1 MDFVN
6 DIITYFSGLSSV
18 ELSYCFVIAF
28 MFALAIIDL
37 TVGVSNDAVNFLSAA
52 VGSKAAKIKHVL
64 IVAAVGV
71 FIGAAFSSGMM
82 DVARHGIFT
91 PGYFS
96 FEKIMCIYLAVVISD
111 VFLLDLFNSLG
122 LPTSTTVSMVFE
134 LLGASFMTALL
145 TSGDEGLGMLNTD
158 KAMTII
164 ISIFL
169 SVAIAFVFGL
179 IVQWLSR
186 IVFTFHYRKNLGRK
200 IGLYGGFA
208 STAILYFMLVKGMKG
223 SALVAK
229 LPSDVYKFIY
239 DDTLVFLL
247 CAFVVLTLLMQA
259 LHWMKVN
266 VLKITV
272 LMGTFSLAMAFA
284 GNDLVNFIGVTLA
297 GFESFNDYVAHGA
310 DCAVDAFYMTS
321 LNPIEFEG
329 LPGTPTA
336 KGVSIPTSPLFL
348 IAAGAVM
355 VYALFTSK
363 KARKVLQTSID
374 LSSQQNEEGEM
385 FGTSS
390 VARNMVRA
398 VTKMVDAVSRKTPD
412 SVKKW
417 IAKRFTPLEERED
430 VAFDLVRA
438 SVNLVLAGLLI
449 ALGTSLKLPL
459 STTYV
464 TFMVGM
470 GSSLADRAWGR
481 ESAVYRVTGVVSV
494 VGGWFITAGA
504 AFIIAALV
512 STILNFG
519 GVVAMYVM
527 IALVIYLLI
536 RSHINYNKKKS
547 AEKVDE
553 KMDVILK
560 SENQDE
566 VWDNLKG
573 HAAETLAHTL
583 SFSAEAY
590 KKMFESFSKDALRPL
605 KSTLIKI
612 VEEKALM
619 KKQRRAETRGLQRI
633 DPQMAFERSTW
644 YHLCTNSCQ
653 QMLNTLTR
661 IGEPMK
667 EHADNSFSPLS
678 KVYVEEFS
686 PYCQGVYNVLKDI
699 NEIIATGN
707 YDNAEEV
714 STRAKLLKHKL
725 ANLRKEQTMRLHK
738 SNGSLRMD
746 FVYLN
751 LIQESHEL
759 LSEVRNLLRGG
770 NKFFA
775 LQVTSVDEPKL

>member
-1 MDFVN
+1 MDFFNNIVS
-6 DIITYFSGLSSV
+6 YVSELSSL
-18 ELSYCFVIAF
+18 ELSYMFVIAF

-37 TVGVSNDAVNFLSAA
+37 TVGVSNDAVNFLSSA
-52 VGSKAAKIKHVL
+52 VGSRAAKIKHVL

-71 FIGAAFSSGMM
+71 FVGASFSSGMM
-82 DVARHGIFT
+82 DVARHGIFD
-91 PGYFS
+91 PS
-96 FEKIMCIYLAVVISD
+96 FFTFQNVMCIYLAVVISD

-134 LLGASFMTALL
+134 LLGASFITALL
-145 TSGDEGLGMLNTD
+145 SASGRGLSMLNTD

-169 SVAIAFVFGL
+169 SVAIAFIFGL
-179 IVQWLSR
+179 VVQWISR
-186 IVFTFHYRKNLGRK
+186 VIFTFNYRKKLSYK

-208 STAILYFMLVKGMKG
+208 STAIIYFMIVKGLKG
-223 SALVAK
+223 SSLKAMLPVAVQ
-229 LPSDVYKFIY
+229 DFVFEDTTKFI
-239 DDTLVFLL
+239 L
-247 CAFVVLTLLMQA
+247 CAFVVLTLLMQL
-259 LHWMKVN
+259 LHWCKVN
-266 VLKITV
+266 VLKVVV

-297 GFESFNDYVAHGA
+297 GLESFQ
-310 DCAVDAFYMTS
+310 AFVSNGGDMGMTMGS
-321 LNPIEFEG
+321 LN
-329 LPGTPTA
+329 LPATTN
-336 KGVSIPTSPLFL
+336 ILFL
-348 IAAGAVM
+348 VGAGAVM

-374 LSSQQNEEGEM
+374 LSSQQNEEGDM

-390 VARNMVRA
+390 VARNLVRA
-398 VTKMVDAVSRKTPD
+398 STKMIDAVSRNTPEG
-412 SVKKW
+412 VKKW
-417 IAKRFTPLEERED
+417 IGKRFAPLEERED

-449 ALGTSLKLPL
+449 AVGTSLKLPL

-470 GSSLADRAWGR
+470 GSSLADRAWSR

-512 STILNFG
+512 ATIMNFG
-519 GVVAMYVM
+519 GIVAMYIM
-527 IALVIYLLI
+527 IAIVIYLLI

-553 KMDVILK
+553 KMNVILK

-566 VWDNLKG
+566 VWDNLKA
-573 HAAETLAHTL
+573 HTAETLAHTL
-583 SFSAEAY
+583 EFSAEAY
-590 KKMFESFSKDALRPL
+590 KKMFESFSRDALRPL

-619 KKQRRAETRGLQRI
+619 KKQRRSETRGLQRI
-633 DPQMAFERSTW
+633 DQQMAFERSTW

-661 IGEPMK
+661 IGEPMR
-667 EHADNSFSPLS
+667 EHADNSFNPLS

-686 PYCQGVYNVLKDI
+686 PYCNNVYNVLKDI
-699 NEIIATGN
+699 NAIIASGDYT
-707 YDNAEEV
+707 NAEEV
-714 STRAKLLKHKL
+714 SSRAKELKHQL
-725 ANLRKEQTMRLHK
+725 ANLRKEQTMRLHQ
-738 SNGSLRMD
+738 SGGSLRMD

-775 LQVTSVDEPKL
+775 LQVTTSEEPKL